1 MHLQLG
7 EKNLNLPSL
16 KDKIR
21 VNQSFKRQYIRL
33 KAKGRYNKSL
43 KFILVDT
50 QGKNSCIY
58 GSSPKKDKKKGSL
71 NLLWGKSLSYCLE
84 LIYAMTITS
93 RHQSG
98 QVLPQVVNKFL

>member
-7 EKNLNLPSL
+7 AKNFNLLSL

-21 VNQSFKRQYIRL
+21 VNPSFKRQDIRL
-33 KAKGRYNKSL
+33 KAKGRCNKTL
-43 KFILVDT
+43 KFILFDER
-50 QGKNSCIY
+50 GKNSWGHEY
-58 GSSPKKDKKKGSL
+58 SPKKAQKKGSP

-84 LIYAMTITS
+84 LIHAMTITS

-98 QVLPQVVNKFL
+98 QVLPQSINKFL